1 MKKIF
6 KVIAVISVVLLVGS
20 VVLHKKCGETPLP
33 IENGNEFKLPVETYR
48 PPIVKIPFK
57 RYAQPIKAKNLP
69 IPTKDVAKTI
79 TIGTDVVIVIDKKGK
94 IYTTKDTPKDIP
106 IKVTVW
112 KRKALAFENKWGA
125 TLAMSI
131 ESDMYFCLSWS
142 FFRVGNIHVGVD
154 AGMRTDALG
163 SGILGGNDFLLGVA
177 GRYKILKKNEI
188 YGTLGYEFT
197 HKTVYLGVTII
208 F

>member
-33 IENGNEFKLPVETYR
+33 IENGDEFKLPVETYR

-142 FFRVGNIHVGVD
+142 FFRVGGIHFGVD
-154 AGMRTDALG
+154 AGLNTKALE
-163 SGILGGNDFLLGVA
+163 GGMGEGAYLLGVA
-177 GRYKILKKNEI
+177 GRYRILKKNEL
-188 YGTLGYEFT
+188 YLSVGYEFT

>member
-6 KVIAVISVVLLVGS
+6 KIIAVISVVLLVGS
-20 VVLHKKCGETPLP
+20 VALHKQCDKTPLP

-69 IPTKDVAKTI
+69 ISTKDVAKTI

-112 KRKALAFENKWGA
+112 EPKLLAFESKWGA
-125 TLAMSI
+125 TLAMTGNA
-131 ESDMYFCLSWS
+131 DMYFCLSWS
-142 FFRVGNIHVGVD
+142 FFRVGGVHLGVD
-154 AGMRTDALG
+154 VGINTKALDG
-163 SGILGGNDFLLGVA
+163 YTGNGNYLLGIA
-177 GRYKILKKNEI
+177 GRYKILRKNEI
-188 YGTLGYEFT
+188 YLTAGYEFT
-197 HKTVYLGVTII
+197 NKTVYVGITI
-208 F
+208 FF

>member
-6 KVIAVISVVLLVGS
+6 KVIAIISVVLLVGS
-20 VVLHKKCGETPLP
+20 VALQKQCNKIPLS
-33 IENGNEFKLPVETYR
+33 IENANEFKVPVETYR

-57 RYAQPIKAKNLP
+57 SVRMPVNKRNLP

-79 TIGTDVVIVIDKKGK
+79 SIGKNVLIVIDKKGK
-94 IYTTKDTPKDIP
+94 IYTTKDTDKNIP

-112 KRKALAFENKWGA
+112 KPKTLAFESKWGA

-142 FFRVGNIHVGVD
+142 FLQVGGVHLGVD
-154 AGMRTDALG
+154 AGIKTEALEGTMGKDAY
-163 SGILGGNDFLLGVA
+163 LLGVA
-177 GRYKILKKNEI
+177 GRYRILRNNEI
-188 YGTLGYEFT
+188 YLSIGYEFT
-197 HKTVYLGVTII
+197 HKTIYVGVTVI